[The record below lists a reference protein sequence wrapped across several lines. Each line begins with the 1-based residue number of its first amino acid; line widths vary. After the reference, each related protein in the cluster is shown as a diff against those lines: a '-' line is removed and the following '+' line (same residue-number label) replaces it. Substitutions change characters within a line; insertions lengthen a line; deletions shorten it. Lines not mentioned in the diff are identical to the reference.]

1 MQILT
6 EETSIIIKSIF
17 ASIVLFALARIMG
30 KKQIAQL
37 TYFDYIVGI
46 SIGSIAAVMSIDKS
60 VPILDGF
67 VSMVVWALF
76 AVIFSLVSMKSV
88 IARRWFDGTPSILI
102 QNGKIVEKNL
112 KKVKFN
118 VNDLLEELRVKDVFN
133 IMDVEFAI
141 LETNGKLS
149 VLKKAAMQPVTPT
162 DMNLTTMN
170 SSLFANVIMDG
181 KLMRQNMEQLGIDEA
196 TLKKE
201 LTKNNI
207 NAVKDVLLACYDSN
221 GVLFV
226 DKKNADPNDLNV
238 LQ

>member
-1 MQILT
+1 
-6 EETSIIIKSIF
+6 
-17 ASIVLFALARIMG
+17 
-30 KKQIAQL
+30 
-37 TYFDYIVGI
+37 
-46 SIGSIAAVMSIDKS
+46 
-60 VPILDGF
+60 
-67 VSMVVWALF
+67 
-76 AVIFSLVSMKSV
+76 MKSV